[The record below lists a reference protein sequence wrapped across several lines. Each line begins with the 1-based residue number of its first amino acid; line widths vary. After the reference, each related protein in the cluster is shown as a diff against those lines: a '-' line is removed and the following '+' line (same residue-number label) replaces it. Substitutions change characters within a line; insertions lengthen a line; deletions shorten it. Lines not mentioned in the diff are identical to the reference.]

1 MGDVDGDAPPGPD
14 LAERLSAPLA
24 GADDAVNA
32 VHDRL
37 NAAVPWLWTPL
48 AVPRPEQRLGPSHHA
63 LYAAHAALGL
73 ALLRR
78 RRTFGVV
85 LAVASW
91 AVFTGAWNRR
101 ADQAASAARRAR

>member
-1 MGDVDGDAPPGPD
+1 MGDVDEGAPPGPD
-14 LAERLSAPLA
+14 LAERLTAPLA

-32 VHDRL
+32 LHDRL

-48 AVPRPEQRLGPSHHA
+48 AVPRTDERLGPAHHA
-63 LYAAHAALGL
+63 LYAAHAAAGL
-73 ALLRR
+73 VVLRR
-78 RRTFGVV
+78 RRGVGVV
-85 LAVASW
+85 LALASW

>member
-1 MGDVDGDAPPGPD
+1 MGGVDEDAPPGPD

-24 GADDAVNA
+24 GLDGRVNA

-48 AVPRPEQRLGPSHHA
+48 AVPAPDERLGPAHHA
-63 LYAAHAALGL
+63 LYAAHAAVGL

-78 RRTFGVV
+78 RRTVGVV

>member
-1 MGDVDGDAPPGPD
+1 MEGVDGDAPHGPD

-24 GADDAVNA
+24 GADDRVNA

-48 AVPRPEQRLGPSHHA
+48 DVPRTETRLGPAHHA
-63 LYAAHAALGL
+63 LYAVHAAIGI
-73 ALLRR
+73 ALLPR
-78 RRTFGVV
+78 RRTVGVV